1 MSSGPVGLDSREYGY
16 TYFFYTVPDGNS
28 HFITCQNQWLVTKV
42 QIYAAAAEDVSFV
55 FGSISN
61 EATIKAGGCLILEP
75 NGAFRGGMSISGEGA
90 VLVVEYWYQAAPGGS
105 PRPTVN
111 PP

>member
-16 TYFFYTVPDGNS
+16 SYFFYTVPDGNS
-28 HFITCQNQWLVTKV
+28 HFITARNAWLVTKV
-42 QIYAAAAEDVSFV
+42 QIYAPAAEDVSFI
-55 FGSISN
+55 FGSISS

-75 NGAFRGGMSISGEGA
+75 NGAFRGGMSIVGEGA
-90 VLVVEYWYQAAPGGS
+90 VLVVEFWYQAS
-105 PRPTVN
+105 PSGPPLITVN